1 MSGEERERGATSNAS
16 PSWGRGALRD
26 DTKTPAWETSSSA
39 VGEVY
44 ITSLYK
50 ENKQFLGIRCI
61 CGEGKGGEERIEK
74 RRYQNF
80 LFLFLFSLSLP

>member
-1 MSGEERERGATSNAS
+1 MRCQGRRGREEQRATLL
-16 PSWGRGALRD
+16 PLGGRGALRD

-50 ENKQFLGIRCI
+50 ENKQFLGLSIRCI
-61 CGEGKGGEERIEK
+61 CGEGKGGEERSEK
-74 RRYQNF
+74 RRY
-80 LFLFLFSLSLP
+80 